1 MGFFHDVKEDVN
13 AVLDRDPAARTAM
26 EVLVC
31 YPGIWAI
38 IWHRPAHW
46 LYQHNCKFLARWL
59 SQLVRK
65 RTGIEI
71 HPGAKIGRRCFIDH
85 GMGIVIGETA
95 EVGDD
100 CTIYHGSTLGGT
112 GKETGKRHPTLGNDV
127 MISAGAKV
135 LGPFTVG
142 DHSRIGAG
150 AVVIEEVP
158 PNCTVV
164 GVPGRIVKRNNVL
177 LGDMDQIGLPDP
189 VASELNCL
197 RKRVEEMEGPLR
209 QREES
214 RESARN
220 DNCDSCAANAAGR
233 CGDGRI
239 PDGLA
244 DEPFEPFTGTSVQ
257 ITGVGT
263 EQSSQNFTDSAG
275 TPDKAEAPAVHT
287 ENEANAERANGGE
300 LPPADKGDREI
311 S

>member
-1 MGFFHDVKEDVN
+1 MGFFHDVKEDIQ
-13 AVLDRDPAARTAM
+13 AVLDRDPAARTTL
-26 EVLVC
+26 EVLIC
-31 YPGIWAI
+31 YPGIWAV

-46 LYQHNCKFLARWL
+46 LYRHNLKFLARLL
-59 SQLVRK
+59 SQAVRS

-112 GKETGKRHPTLGNDV
+112 GKDTGKRHPTLGNDV

-164 GVPGRIVKRNNVL
+164 GVPGRIVRRNNIL

-189 VASELNCL
+189 VANELNCL
-197 RKRVEEMEGPLR
+197 RERVLEMEASSCRDEGAAACVRNVNCENCAVVSLGGCSGKMGVGKTDNQTDCTIPDHHT
-209 QREES
+209 
-214 RESARN
+214 ESAEP
-220 DNCDSCAANAAGR
+220 AQ
-233 CGDGRI
+233 RI
-239 PDGLA
+239 K
-244 DEPFEPFTGTSVQ
+244 E
-257 ITGVGT
+257 T
-263 EQSSQNFTDSAG
+263 ETHN
-275 TPDKAEAPAVHT
+275 
-287 ENEANAERANGGE
+287 EN
-300 LPPADKGDREI
+300 I
-311 S
+311 